1 VGSYYPLQKAL
12 VPEAFQ
18 PFYQAFY
25 APRPPGSERRG
36 GCKGL
41 QAELALSKRPY
52 IMYRECMHRLAQA
65 VRGAPGSRLVLQGAQ
80 GAGKS
85 LALVGLVEWAR
96 ANGW

>member
-1 VGSYYPLQKAL
+1 
-12 VPEAFQ
+12 VPEAF
-18 PFYQAFY
+18 PLFYQAFH
-25 APRPPGSERRG
+25 APRPSGSERRG

-41 QAELALSKRPY
+41 QAELQHSKRPY
-52 IMYRECMHRLAQA
+52 IMYRECMQQL
-65 VRGAPGSRLVLQGAQ
+65 VRSVQQQPGSRLVLQGAQ